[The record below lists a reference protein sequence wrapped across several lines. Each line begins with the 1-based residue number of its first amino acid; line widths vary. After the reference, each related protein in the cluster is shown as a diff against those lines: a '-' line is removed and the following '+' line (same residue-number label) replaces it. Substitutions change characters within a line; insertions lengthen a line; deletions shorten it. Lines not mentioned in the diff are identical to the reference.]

1 EHIDQQEYR
10 KILAGT
16 EQEMRL
22 KKLRAMQRR

>member
-1 EHIDQQEYR
+1 QEYR